1 MFSNVSYESQKNCTS
16 LQNGRLSFEEK
27 LRRVTMF
34 GCSSVLFYIILL
46 KKINKQKGQRMV
58 FDPAAHL

>member
-1 MFSNVSYESQKNCTS
+1 MFHMNLKKNCAS

-46 KKINKQKGQRMV
+46 KKKINKQKGRRMV
-58 FDPAAHL
+58 FDTAAHL